1 MNKREFAAV
10 AAMWTVVGILAA
22 ATAVAVVM
30 AAMRRVEMMRL
41 AAELGI

>member
-22 ATAVAVVM
+22 S
-30 AAMRRVEMMRL
+30 AAMQRVEMMRL

>member
-10 AAMWTVVGILAA
+10 AAMWTVVGILAV

-30 AAMRRVEMMRL
+30 MVAEQAETLRL

>member
-1 MNKREFAAV
+1 MNKREFAVV

-30 AAMRRVEMMRL
+30 MVAEQAETLRL
-41 AAELGI
+41 AAELVI

>member
-22 ATAVAVVM
+22 VTVVAVVV
-30 AAMRRVEMMRL
+30 AAMQRMEMMRL